1 MRIAYELVKVVGK
14 LQANVQTQNSYPDA
28 RVWELLGG
36 RRCEAAVV
44 RLGRDEDLGE
54 TSRVWIKGPPMHLVR
69 SFLKCER
76 GATAIEYAIIAGGI
90 ALAIVAGVKS
100 IGTPLNDTFTSV
112 AGGVK

>member
-1 MRIAYELVKVVGK
+1 VRIGYELLKVVGK
-14 LQANVQTQNSYPDA
+14 LQAKAQTQNSYPDA
-28 RVWELLGG
+28 RVSELLDG
-36 RRCEAAVV
+36 RRCD
-44 RLGRDEDLGE
+44 GLGE
-54 TSRVWIKGPPMHLVR
+54 TSRAWIKGPPMHLLR

>member
-1 MRIAYELVKVVGK
+1 
-14 LQANVQTQNSYPDA
+14 LQAKAQTQNSYPDA
-28 RVWELLGG
+28 SVSELLDG
-36 RRCEAAVV
+36 RRCE
-44 RLGRDEDLGE
+44 LGRDEQGMD
-54 TSRVWIKGPPMHLVR
+54 IKGPPMHLLR

>member
-1 MRIAYELVKVVGK
+1 
-14 LQANVQTQNSYPDA
+14 VQWLPSP
-28 RVWELLGG
+28 
-36 RRCEAAVV
+36 AVV
-44 RLGRDEDLGE
+44 VLRLERGE
-54 TSRVWIKGPPMHLVR
+54 QGMSKGPPMQMLCR
-69 SFLKCER
+69 FLKCER

>member
-1 MRIAYELVKVVGK
+1 M
-14 LQANVQTQNSYPDA
+14 
-28 RVWELLGG
+28 
-36 RRCEAAVV
+36 AAVV
-44 RLGRDEDLGE
+44 GSRCDSLSE
-54 TSRVWIKGPPMHLVR
+54 TSRARIKGPLMQMLR